1 MNKSLKRAIDY
12 LAIEDADVCNELE
25 RGVDQISLQLVA
37 HAFDIDPYVL
47 LGKVWDRKYAWFA
60 GRTEP
65 AEGIRFKVTEGG
77 VYRIWQLRSTGECF
91 VNLVQDAQFNNSVRL
106 NGDPYLNR
114 RAANAAI
121 RKDTALQQELEVSRT
136 KDRSMEMGGPF
147 PMVV

>member
-47 LGKVWDRKYAWFA
+47 LGKVWDRKYAWHS
-60 GRTEP
+60 GETEP
-65 AEGIRFKVTEGG
+65 IRCVSFKVTEGG
-77 VYRIWQLRSTGECF
+77 VYRIWQSRYSGHCVVF
-91 VNLVQDAQFNNSVRL
+91 VVQDAQFKIWLRL
-106 NGDPYLNR
+106 NGDPYPSR

-121 RKDTALQQELEVSRT
+121 RKDTAL
-136 KDRSMEMGGPF
+136 KNRSMEMGGPF